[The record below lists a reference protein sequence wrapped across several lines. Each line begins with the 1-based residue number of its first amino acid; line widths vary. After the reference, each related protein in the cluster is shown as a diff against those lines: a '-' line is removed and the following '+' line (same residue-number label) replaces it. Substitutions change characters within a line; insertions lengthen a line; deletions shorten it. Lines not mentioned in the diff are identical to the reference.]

1 MQKQNYR
8 NINLPELSKQVRS
21 EDIFNLF
28 VDRYAEIIPQWMP
41 LQVEWMNS
49 LYRTFQDPEKFM
61 IIMSLIRRTF
71 ETYTSNFVKIDYK
84 SYFDQDE
91 IEIEAI
97 NVMEIS
103 KALDIPKE
111 TARRKINELEELG
124 TIKRVNKKI
133 IIDRKTWPNIKPQ
146 DTIIRISRF
155 LSSLSNILNDD
166 KKITQTFNSKE
177 LSNTVE
183 EYFSFCWKLYYDMQ
197 VPMLLTFKKR
207 FGDIESFHIWGVCV
221 SNQIYNSEKNENS
234 HMSRESF
241 MEKYL
246 LESKNI
252 LGINAMSISDI
263 SGIPRATVIRKLS
276 KLIKLRYL
284 SVDMKKH
291 YLTTG
296 THAKELKDIQN
307 VNLKNLSKFAA
318 RIYNLTLHSKK

>member
-1 MQKQNYR
+1 
-8 NINLPELSKQVRS
+8 
-21 EDIFNLF
+21 
-28 VDRYAEIIPQWMP
+28 
-41 LQVEWMNS
+41 
-49 LYRTFQDPEKFM
+49 
-61 IIMSLIRRTF
+61 
-71 ETYTSNFVKIDYK
+71 
-84 SYFDQDE
+84 
-91 IEIEAI
+91 
-97 NVMEIS
+97 
-103 KALDIPKE
+103 
-111 TARRKINELEELG
+111 
-124 TIKRVNKKI
+124 
-133 IIDRKTWPNIKPQ
+133 
-146 DTIIRISRF
+146 
-155 LSSLSNILNDD
+155 
-166 KKITQTFNSKE
+166 
-177 LSNTVE
+177 
-183 EYFSFCWKLYYDMQ
+183 MQ

-241 MEKYL
+241 MDKYL

-284 SVDMKKH
+284 SVYMKKH

-307 VNLKNLSKFAA
+307 VNLQNLSKFAA